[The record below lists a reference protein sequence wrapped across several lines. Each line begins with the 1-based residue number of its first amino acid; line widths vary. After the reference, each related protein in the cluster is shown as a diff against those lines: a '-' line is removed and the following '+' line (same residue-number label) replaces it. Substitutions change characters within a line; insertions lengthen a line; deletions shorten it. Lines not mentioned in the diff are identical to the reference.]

1 MNAALWGLAAALAF
15 GTADFC
21 GRFTGRALGPASAML
36 GLMLVGAVMLTL
48 YATAGGL
55 SPPWDWRNGW
65 TLVLSGIT
73 AMLAPLAF
81 YRSMTLAP
89 LSLVMPITA
98 AYPAVMVPV
107 NLLLGNVP
115 SPLQW
120 LGMAATALGAVVV
133 ARTAADDPDAAIA
146 ADPANRRNA
155 IGFAALAGSLFAVT
169 LLVGEHAAAAY
180 GEERT
185 LWFGRLAGAGLLL
198 AAFAARRR
206 MPRLPLRWWPILA
219 VQGILDALAYF
230 FFYLGAKGE
239 DASIA
244 AVASSAFM
252 VVGVLLGWVFL
263 KEKVGLACWSGVM
276 LVFAGIGLLSMLG
289 GV

>member
-36 GLMLVGAVMLTL
+36 GLMLVGAVILTL
-48 YATAGGL
+48 YGGASGMSL
-55 SPPWDWRNGW
+55 DWDAENGW
-65 TLVLSGIT
+65 ALVIAGLT

-98 AYPAVMVPV
+98 GYPALIVPV
-107 NLLLGNVP
+107 NLVLGTVP

-120 LGMAATALGAVVV
+120 LGMAGTGLGAIIV
-133 ARTAADDPDAAIA
+133 ARTAADDPDSAIS
-146 ADPANRRNA
+146 ADPANRRRA
-155 IGFAALAGSLFAVT
+155 IAFAALAAALFAVT
-169 LLVGEHAAAAY
+169 LLVGQHAAAGY

-206 MPRLPLRWWPILA
+206 LPRLPLRWWPILA
-219 VQGILDALAYF
+219 VQGSLDALAYF

-239 DASIA
+239 DAPIA

-252 VVGVLLGWVFL
+252 VVGVLLGWAIL
-263 KEKVGLACWSGVM
+263 KERMGLACWSGVA
-276 LVFAGIGLLSMLG
+276 LVFAGIAILSLG
-289 GV
+289 